1 MGSFGIP
8 SDWWKQ
14 EQKAS
19 RWVLMHKADGDNLGF
34 AGQEGG
40 MVVLCRHS
48 ERRTGLPSL
57 IPSNI

>member
-1 MGSFGIP
+1 MGLFGIP

-34 AGQEGG
+34 AGQDR
-40 MVVLCRHS
+40 MVVLRRHS
-48 ERRTGLPSL
+48 EGRKGLPSL

>member
-1 MGSFGIP
+1 
-8 SDWWKQ
+8 
-14 EQKAS
+14 
-19 RWVLMHKADGDNLGF
+19 MHKADGDNLGF